1 MPEWYVEGDTQ
12 ARVRERKGARL
23 RALCVVSRWWE
34 SGKSVFHFE
43 RLKVQTSIYSASQII
58 LSSRTQERWNVNR
71 LFFSPNREP
80 VHKLWNVPLRSFNL
94 DSILCLLRQNSF
106 NTIDTVSDRFFF
118 FFRVQPKLSSPG
130 MTWMRWV
137 ICVSFLLLYKLRDWN
152 LFILIYGHNYHL
164 THHPCKFPAIIV
176 FINFSLFLYW

>member
-118 FFRVQPKLSSPG
+118 FQGSTETLF
-130 MTWMRWV
+130 TWNDMNE
-137 ICVSFLLLYKLRDWN
+137 VS
-152 LFILIYGHNYHL
+152 HL
-164 THHPCKFPAIIV
+164 CKF
-176 FINFSLFLYW
+176 SLALQITRLKFVYFNLWS